1 MNSSVLEEL
10 SPSDEE
16 LCARSGPEEDSGTCS
31 SEEELEN
38 CWESEET
45 VPRASDEL
53 SGSIPGFTPVT
64 PVEESESLPQLAQ
77 KNPITDRQ
85 LNRIILRISMSPSFF
100 LKYIKISYKN
110 KHHEK
115 KPKMCDLQ
123 MSRAK
128 KNPRPKKP
136 RIFKT
141 FLERDY
147 TPFLKRLLHQRTTG
161 EQMHTEE

>member
-64 PVEESESLPQLAQ
+64 PVEESESLPAACPEKSHNGQAAQ
-77 KNPITDRQ
+77 SDNSTNIHE
-85 LNRIILRISMSPSFF
+85 SFF
-100 LKYIKISYKN
+100 F
-110 KHHEK
+110 
-115 KPKMCDLQ
+115 P
-123 MSRAK
+123 
-128 KNPRPKKP
+128 
-136 RIFKT
+136 
-141 FLERDY
+141 
-147 TPFLKRLLHQRTTG
+147 
-161 EQMHTEE
+161 